1 MARIKGV
8 SNLRAAMRLFV
19 AAIAV
24 ASASAHAV
32 VTSFSV
38 FGSFQSATTGLSPYD
53 FVEFGA
59 QFKGVGSNPITPA
72 GSGVSFYSN
81 DSSTARRGEYASGIA
96 PTEAIIYSG
105 LTTAVS
111 PTNLSTVTVALQ
123 TSATAIGFYF
133 GSYNYFGT
141 PLKIN
146 VTSNNVVTTF
156 GSLTPTSGVT
166 LPANTNPYVFNFIG
180 FTSPSEITQVIFTQP
195 NPNNGLNIHTFSV
208 GSIAAIPEP
217 SIPALFVIGLALIG
231 TIVRRKSR

>member
-1 MARIKGV
+1 MAPIKGV

-19 AAIAV
+19 VAIAV
-24 ASASAHAV
+24 ASASAQAV
-32 VTSFSV
+32 VNSFSDYAT
-38 FGSFQSATTGLSPYD
+38 FQSATSGLLPSYN
-53 FVEFGA
+53 FVEFGSA
-59 QFKGVGSNPITPA
+59 FTSFAGNPVIPN
-72 GSGVSFYSN
+72 GSGVSFTSD
-81 DSSTARRGEYASGIA
+81 DSSTARRGEYASGID

-105 LTTAVS
+105 LTSAVS
-111 PTNLSTVTVALQ
+111 LTNLSTVTVALQ

-133 GSYNYFGT
+133 GSYSYFGT
-141 PLKIN
+141 PLEVN

-156 GSLTPTSGVT
+156 SSVT
-166 LPANTNPYVFNFIG
+166 LPDNTNPYVFNFIG
-180 FTSPSEITQVIFTQP
+180 FTSPSAITQVVFTQP